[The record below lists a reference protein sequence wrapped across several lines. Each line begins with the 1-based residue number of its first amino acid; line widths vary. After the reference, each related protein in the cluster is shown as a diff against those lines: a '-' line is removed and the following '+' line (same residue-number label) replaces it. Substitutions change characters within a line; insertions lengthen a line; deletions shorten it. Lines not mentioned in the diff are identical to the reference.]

1 MLDFE
6 FGEHIGQG
14 GMADVYLGFQRGM
27 EGFEKLVVLKQILPS
42 YAKSSVFRSMF
53 VNEAKLAAAIR
64 HPNVVETYHIH
75 QSDERLFIAM
85 EYIDG
90 LTLLEV
96 LRSLGKE
103 HIPIII
109 AARIVADLAAGVNAA
124 HNLTKPDGSITPI
137 VHLDITPSNL
147 MVSQN
152 GIAKILDYGIA
163 KAATGSDKESDF
175 SGGKPGYIPPEYT
188 SKGIIDPRGDVFQ
201 LGLVL
206 HELLTGKLLFDA
218 DSPTAAIVASETSPI
233 VAPSAWRPEIPKA
246 LDDIV
251 LSCLERDLEKRTASA
266 KLLRTQLSTFLK
278 SRGNPSS
285 AEVAYWLQAN
295 CYGNLKTKK
304 SLETRVRRESE
315 MKRVARGTG
324 SAPIGDITS
333 VRHDNPTR
341 SLRSK
346 SEIQELLQTPHKVQI
361 KPTATPRREQKNKT
375 QNTLVK
381 SPKVFLWLLMAVMLS
396 FSSYGAYYSLFKSPQ
411 QNQTAPPSQA
421 IQAAPPKT
429 EPSKQAMAPKPAV
442 VLEKPATQPV
452 ANPELPSEETVAEAQ
467 APVPVKKSKR
477 RKSKNRTPTRSAQA
491 AREPKDTSVKE
502 KIPKTDLHDPWN
514 SGSE

>member
-14 GMADVYLGFQRGM
+14 GMADVYMGFQRGM
-27 EGFEKLVVLKQILPS
+27 GGFEKLVVLKQILPS
-42 YAKSSVFRSMF
+42 YAKSPVFRSMF
-53 VNEAKLAAAIR
+53 VNEAKMAAAIR

-90 LTLLEV
+90 LTLLEI
-96 LRSLGKE
+96 LKSLGKE
-103 HIPIII
+103 KMPIVI
-109 AARIVADLAAGVNAA
+109 AARIVADLAAGVHAA
-124 HNLTKPDGSITPI
+124 HNLTATDGSITPI

-163 KAATGSDKESDF
+163 KAATGSDKESEF

-188 SKGIIDPRGDVFQ
+188 AKGIIDPKGDIFQ

-206 HELLTGKLLFDA
+206 HELLTGELLFDA

-251 LSCLERDLEKRTASA
+251 LTCLERNLKKRTASA
-266 KLLRTQLSTFLK
+266 KLLRQQLTTFLK

-285 AEVAYWLQAN
+285 AEVAYWLQAQ
-295 CYGNLKTKK
+295 CYGNLQNKK
-304 SLETRVRRESE
+304 SMETRVRRNSE
-315 MKRVARGTG
+315 QKRIARGTDPN
-324 SAPIGDITS
+324 SPKEFIAI
-333 VRHDNPTR
+333 RYENPTR

-346 SEIQELLQTPHKVQI
+346 SELQHLLIEPQNAKANTKAKEARLSTTKDKTPKRLPLLLAVSAI
-361 KPTATPRREQKNKT
+361 A
-375 QNTLVK
+375 
-381 SPKVFLWLLMAVMLS
+381 FLSL
-396 FSSYGAYYSLFKSPQ
+396 GAYLGIGHLKKKDNFLSNELNPLESLSEK
-411 QNQTAPPSQA
+411 NNEALAPPSKL
-421 IQAAPPKT
+421 APIFSTKPHETSLKDNSPILEQSTNQKT
-429 EPSKQAMAPKPAV
+429 EKRKNSKPRHSAHRIKPKSEQALLNGAKGDS
-442 VLEKPATQPV
+442 T
-452 ANPELPSEETVAEAQ
+452 
-467 APVPVKKSKR
+467 
-477 RKSKNRTPTRSAQA
+477 
-491 AREPKDTSVKE
+491 EPL
-502 KIPKTDLHDPWN
+502 PKTDLHDPWET
-514 SGSE
+514 SLE